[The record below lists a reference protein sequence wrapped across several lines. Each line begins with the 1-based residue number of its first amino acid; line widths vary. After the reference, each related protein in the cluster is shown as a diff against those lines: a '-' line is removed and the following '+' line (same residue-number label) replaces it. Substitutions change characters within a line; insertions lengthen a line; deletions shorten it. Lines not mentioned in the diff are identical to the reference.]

1 MARGRTLMLR
11 SHKTTDADGVRGR
24 LNELQAAVR
33 READSAEADPF
44 DEAMI
49 AAVLGAAEALK
60 AAADALAELGMHLGK
75 LARNA

>member
-1 MARGRTLMLR
+1 MLR
-11 SHKTTDADGVRGR
+11 SRKTIDADGTRAQLGD
-24 LNELQAAVR
+24 LQVAVR

-60 AAADALAELGMHLGK
+60 AETVALADLEALFGK